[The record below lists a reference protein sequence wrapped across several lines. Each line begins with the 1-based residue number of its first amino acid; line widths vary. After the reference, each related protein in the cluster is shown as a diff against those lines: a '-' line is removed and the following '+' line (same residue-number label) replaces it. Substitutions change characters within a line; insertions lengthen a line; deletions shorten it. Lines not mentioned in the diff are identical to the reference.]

1 MEKRTSAD
9 SDLEGK
15 IVLIL
20 YLKYMKIVQM
30 EGTHSCG
37 NCFHR
42 VCFNVFL
49 RGFHTAPY
57 SVQRQLP
64 LIGLVL
70 LGSKK

>member
-30 EGTHSCG
+30 EGTP
-37 NCFHR
+37 
-42 VCFNVFL
+42 VATVFM
-49 RGFHTAPY
+49 GFVSLFFKGVPHCPPH
-57 SVQRQLP
+57 SVQGQPP

>member
-30 EGTHSCG
+30 EGTP
-37 NCFHR
+37 
-42 VCFNVFL
+42 VATVFM
-49 RGFHTAPY
+49 GFVSLFFEGVPHCPPT
-57 SVQRQLP
+57 
-64 LIGLVL
+64 
-70 LGSKK
+70 LGRASRL